1 MHPRCLKLSSIYFCG
16 GSTTKVSDFT
26 TMPFDSKLYNHP
38 EFLVEEIEQGFIN
51 VKFNNPKTLNAF
63 SESTWRGYQDI
74 LERLDQDPDTKV
86 VLISSSFEK
95 AFSSGLNLK
104 SATLIL
110 SGGGNASDKEKYA
123 KLHKH
128 IIEFQEAIA
137 TPTRM
142 RVPTICLLN
151 GVSYGLAIDI
161 ASACSIRVVV
171 EGAKLSIREI
181 KIGIVADMGSLQR
194 LPGIIGNKSKLY
206 QYALTGEIFGAQ
218 DAWDIGFVSKIVP
231 DLKSGYEYCIE
242 LGSEINSGESWAV
255 KGTKESI
262 EFINQGGSVSEG
274 LKNIAHFNAINI
286 NGIKSKI

>member
-1 MHPRCLKLSSIYFCG
+1 
-16 GSTTKVSDFT
+16 
-26 TMPFDSKLYNHP
+26 MPFDSQQFKHP
-38 EFLVEEIEQGFIN
+38 EFLVEEIEEGFIN

-63 SESTWRGYQDI
+63 SEYTWKGYQEI
-74 LERLDQDPDTKV
+74 LEKLDSDPDTKV
-86 VLISSSFEK
+86 VLISSTFEK

-104 SATLIL
+104 SISLVL
-110 SGGGNASDKEKYA
+110 GGGGNESDKQKYD

-171 EGAKLSIREI
+171 EGARLSIREI

-194 LPGIIGNKSKLY
+194 LPFLVGNKSRLY

-218 DAWDIGFVSKIVP
+218 EAWEIGLVSKVVP

-242 LGSEINSGESWAV
+242 LGSEINTGESWAV
-255 KGTKESI
+255 KGTKESL
-262 EFINQGGSVSEG
+262 EFINQGGSVSDG
-274 LKNIAHFNAINI
+274 LKNIAHYNAVHI